1 MKPDKTKI
9 PIFVS
14 VIVAVIYT
22 VVLIVWISYNPHRNL
37 SVQVP
42 GADNRPEGT
51 ARTIDDVRIG
61 EHFMQYETLETTL
74 TGKWT
79 GFRGSDYDNIARKG
93 EKLKLKEGDFPALW
107 EVKTGEGHAAP
118 AIYEGRVYLLDY
130 DESLSSDML
139 RCFSLET
146 GKELWRRWYRV
157 PMKRN
162 HGFSRTIPVVDKDYI
177 VTIGP
182 QGHVM
187 CCHPITGELLW
198 TLDMQKN
205 YLTEIPF
212 WYTGQCPLVVGDE
225 LILAPVGDSILMAGY
240 DVMTGEKRW
249 ETPNES
255 KFKMSHSSI
264 LPMTVNGQKTYVYMG
279 IGGVCGVAAEGE
291 KKGNLLWS
299 VTTWQPSVIAPSA
312 IKLNSSDIL
321 LVAGYG
327 AGGATLR
334 VAGSPAKATIVEQHR
349 PIEGIACEQQTPVIY
364 NGKIYSVLPKDG
376 GGARG
381 KLVSYDPSDLRRTV
395 WQSGADERFGLGPF
409 MIVGDVMFVFKDNG
423 ELFMYRMGGDEPT
436 LIRSQRIL
444 DGVDAWGPMAY
455 ADGYLIVRDAH
466 HVVCLQVED

>member
-9 PIFVS
+9 TTIVS
-14 VIVAVIYT
+14 VSVAVVYT
-22 VVLIVWISYNPHRNL
+22 IVLIVWISYNPHSNL
-37 SVQVP
+37 SIQVP

-51 ARTIDDVRIG
+51 ARAIDDVRIG

-79 GFRGSDYDNIARKG
+79 GFRGADYDNIARKG
-93 EKLKLKEGDFPALW
+93 EKLTLKEGDFPAIW
-107 EVKTGEGHAAP
+107 TVETGEGHAAP
-118 AIYEGRVYLLDY
+118 AIYDGRVYLLDY

-162 HGFSRTIPVVDKDYI
+162 HGFSRTIPVVGKDFI
-177 VTIGP
+177 VTVGP

-187 CCHPITGELLW
+187 CCHPITGELIW
-198 TLDMQKN
+198 ALDMQKN
-205 YLTEIPF
+205 YHTEIPF
-212 WYTGQCPLVVGDE
+212 WYTGQCPLVLNDE
-225 LILAPVGDSILMAGY
+225 LILAPAGDSILMAGY

-264 LPMTVNGQKTYVYMG
+264 LPMTVNGQKTFVYMG

-291 KKGNLLWS
+291 RKGDLLWN

-312 IKLNSSDIL
+312 LRMNSSDIL
-321 LVAGYG
+321 LVGGYG

-334 VAGSPAKATIVEQHR
+334 VSGSPAKATIVEQHR
-349 PIEGIACEQQTPVIY
+349 PIEGIACEQQTPMIY

-409 MIVGDVMFVFKDNG
+409 MVVGDVMFVFKDDG
-423 ELFMYRMGGDEPT
+423 ELFMYRMGANEPT

-444 DGVDAWGPMAY
+444 EGVDAWGPMAY
-455 ADGYLIVRDAH
+455 SDGYLIVRDAH
-466 HVVCLQVED
+466 HVVCLKVED

>member
-9 PIFVS
+9 TTIVS
-14 VIVAVIYT
+14 VLVAVFYT
-22 VVLIVWISYNPHRNL
+22 IVLIVWISYNPHSNL
-37 SVQVP
+37 TIQVP
-42 GADNRPEGT
+42 GADNRPEGM
-51 ARTIDDVRIG
+51 ARAVDDVRIG

-74 TGKWT
+74 TGTWT
-79 GFRGSDYDNIARKG
+79 GFRGADYDNIARKG
-93 EKLKLKEGDFPALW
+93 EKLTLKEGDFPTVW
-107 EVKTGEGHAAP
+107 SFETGEGHAAP
-118 AIYEGRVYLLDY
+118 AIYAGRVYLLDY

-162 HGFSRTIPVVDKDYI
+162 HGFSRTIPVVGKDF
-177 VTIGP
+177 VATVGP

-187 CCHPITGELLW
+187 CCNPISGELLW
-198 TLDMQKN
+198 TLDIQKN
-205 YLTEIPF
+205 YHTEIPF
-212 WYTGQCPLVVGDE
+212 WYTGQCPLVLNDE
-225 LILAPVGDSILMAGY
+225 LILAPAGDSILMAGY

-255 KFKMSHSSI
+255 QFKMSHSSI
-264 LPMTVNGQKTYVYMG
+264 LPMTVNGQKTFVYMG

-291 KKGNLLWS
+291 RKGDLLWN
-299 VTTWQPSVIAPSA
+299 VTAWQPSVIAPSA
-312 IKLNSSDIL
+312 LRMNSSDIL

-334 VAGSPAKATIVEQHR
+334 VSGSPAKATIVEQHK
-349 PIEGIACEQQTPVIY
+349 PIEGVACEQQTPMLY
-364 NGKIYSVLPKDG
+364 NGKVYSVLPKDG

-409 MIVGDVMFVFKDNG
+409 MVVGDVMFVFKDDG
-423 ELFMYRMGGDEPT
+423 ELFMYRMGANEPT

-444 DGVDAWGPMAY
+444 EGVDAWGPMAY

-466 HVVCLQVED
+466 HVMCLKVED

>member
-9 PIFVS
+9 TTIVS
-14 VIVAVIYT
+14 VFVAVFYT
-22 VVLIVWISYNPHRNL
+22 IVLIVWISYNPHSNL
-37 SVQVP
+37 TIQVP

-51 ARTIDDVRIG
+51 ARAVDDVRIG
-61 EHFMQYETLETTL
+61 EHFMQYETLETSL

-79 GFRGSDYDNIARKG
+79 GFRGPDYDNIARKG
-93 EKLKLKEGDFPALW
+93 EKLTLKEGDFPTLW
-107 EVKTGEGHAAP
+107 TFETGEGHAAP

-162 HGFSRTIPVVDKDYI
+162 HGFSRTIPVVGKDFV
-177 VTIGP
+177 VTVGP

-187 CCHPITGELLW
+187 CCNPISGELLW
-198 TLDMQKN
+198 SLDIQKN
-205 YLTEIPF
+205 YHTEIPF
-212 WYTGQCPLVVGDE
+212 WYTGQCPLVFNDE
-225 LILAPVGDSILMAGY
+225 LILAPAGDSTLMAGY

-264 LPMTVNGQKTYVYMG
+264 LPMTVNGQKTFVYMG

-291 KKGNLLWS
+291 RKGNLLWN

-312 IKLNSSDIL
+312 LRLNNSDIL

-334 VAGSPAKATIVEQHR
+334 VSGSPAKATIVEQHK
-349 PIEGIACEQQTPVIY
+349 PIEGVACEQQTPMIF
-364 NGKIYSVLPKDG
+364 NGKVYSVLPKDG

-381 KLVSYDPSDLRRTV
+381 KLVSYDPSDMRRTV

-409 MIVGDVMFVFKDNG
+409 MIVGDVMFVFKDDG
-423 ELFMYRMGGDEPT
+423 ELFMYRMGANEPT

-444 DGVDAWGPMAY
+444 EGVDAWGPMAY

-466 HVVCLQVED
+466 HVVCLKVED